1 MKYDIFR
8 KPKIGSL
15 SKYKI
20 TTSNQNMNF
29 EQLSKMI
36 ERSDIIIPEIQRGF
50 VWDLKRS
57 SKFIESIIM
66 GIPIPSLIFY
76 KQNNNKFLVID
87 GLQRLS
93 TVSTFLLNKKRDI
106 YTSLFDSNNKKGWK
120 LSSDVSSEISGKSF
134 HELSEEYSRKIRYG
148 SINVIFFKEDEP
160 GNQTSIVEVFS
171 RINKESSPL
180 NRQEI
185 RNSIYKGE
193 FNKKIKELNKNKIW
207 RKILGSKEEDKRM
220 LDVEMLAGVLAFYEI
235 ASNNSLDH
243 NKLSSI
249 NRNDLIDNMYEYYSK
264 DEFDELVSIFNKTIQ
279 KLKFLNNPISLY
291 NNLTRKNRKKGNKI
305 LIETIIPLEMSNDIS
320 INQKFLENLVKI
332 QREYESNFKYYF
344 LEATNS
350 IKRIKGRIE
359 IIKEMNNDKFEKISK
374 NTEEISKKVQK

>member
-1 MKYDIFR
+1 MEYDIFR

-36 ERSDIIIPEIQRGF
+36 ERRDIIIPEIQRGF

-134 HELSEEYSRKIRYG
+134 YGLSEEYSRKIRYG

-171 RINKESSPL
+171 RINKEGSPL

-193 FNKKIKELNKNKIW
+193 FNKKIKELNKNEIW
-207 RKILGSKEEDKRM
+207 RKILGSKKEDKRM

-235 ASNNSLDH
+235 ASNNLLIN

-264 DEFDELVSIFNKTIQ
+264 YEFDKLVSIFNKTIQ

-291 NNLTRKNRKKGNKI
+291 DNLTRKNRKKGNKI
-305 LIETIIPLEMSNDIS
+305 LIETIIPLEMSNHIS
-320 INQKFLENLVKI
+320 INQKFLENLVKL

-350 IKRIKGRIE
+350 IKRMKGRIE